1 MIKEKLKSLYKIFGI
16 ILMMVLG
23 SSIAGCS
30 IKSNNDYEAVA
41 LQTLEERYGEEFEVK
56 QIGGTFG
63 ALNDTKKLVLYPVS
77 NPDKFFFV
85 EVEKDLSEVHDNY
98 INRLMEEKLN
108 EMLTPIAKE
117 LFGEEVKVQSIFDD
131 LYNEY
136 DSLDMNVVDF
146 MNNNENCSYVLDIFI
161 DGGEN
166 IDKSQE
172 AVKIKM
178 FGEKLLEN
186 NFCNFLWNTV

>member
-1 MIKEKLKSLYKIFGI
+1 MIKAKLKSLYKMGGI
-16 ILMMVLG
+16 ILMVVLG

-98 INRLMEEKLN
+98 INRLMEVKCLRTKMTIVKGLKIGLIMFRYLQNMKQLN
-108 EMLTPIAKE
+108 RRL
-117 LFGEEVKVQSIFDD
+117 L
-131 LYNEY
+131 
-136 DSLDMNVVDF
+136 
-146 MNNNENCSYVLDIFI
+146 
-161 DGGEN
+161 
-166 IDKSQE
+166 
-172 AVKIKM
+172 KI
-178 FGEKLLEN
+178 L
-186 NFCNFLWNTV
+186 